1 MKDGFVVDNSVVMS
15 WCLRDDAGPYA
26 DAVLGKLEDC
36 AALVPSVWPLEVAN
50 TLLTAERRKLITES
64 DAVRFISLLTKLPIT
79 IEHDSLGLRINE
91 LYSLGRK
98 HGLSSYD
105 ASYLSLAMKTGL
117 PLATLDEKMKRSARK
132 AGVALFIIS

>member
-15 WCLRDDAGPYA
+15 WFLRDDAGPFA
-26 DAVLGKLEDC
+26 DAVLGKLEGC

-50 TLLTAERRKLITES
+50 TLLTAERRNLITES
-64 DAVRFISLLTKLPIT
+64 DAVRFISLLTKLPIS
-79 IEHDSLGLRINE
+79 IENATHRNQMTE

-105 ASYLSLAMKTGL
+105 ASYLSLAMRTGL
-117 PLATLDEKMKRSARK
+117 PLATLDEKLKKSARR
-132 AGVALFIIS
+132 AGVALVRA

>member
-26 DAVLGKLEDC
+26 DEVLGRLEDC

-50 TLLTAERRKLITES
+50 TLLTAERRKLISES

-79 IEHDSLGLRINE
+79 VESEPQRNRIVE

-105 ASYLSLAMKTGL
+105 VSYLSLAMKTGL
-117 PLATLDEKMKRSARK
+117 PLATLDEKMRRSARR
-132 AGVALFIIS
+132 AGVALFKIS